1 MKKTIILAIAAL
13 MTFSV
18 SSAYAA
24 TTDVAAQSSLTDNKP
39 AKKKKGELKE
49 VTFNVHLHCENCM
62 KKVQENISF
71 EKGVKDLHVCLD
83 DQTVSIKYDAAKT
96 TEDKLEAAIE
106 ELGYPVSGKRQGGH
120 AHGQAHEHSH
130 DHSHDHSHGHNH

>member
-1 MKKTIILAIAAL
+1 MKKTIILTVAAL
-13 MTFSV
+13 MAV
-18 SSAYAA
+18 SAA
-24 TTDVAAQSSLTDNKP
+24 TSVASTVTSAESAVLTDSKP
-39 AKKKKGELKE
+39 AKKKKGEIKE

-96 TEDKLEAAIE
+96 TEDTLKAAIE
-106 ELGYPVSGKRQGGH
+106 KLGYPVSGKREGGH
-120 AHGQAHEHSH
+120 SH
-130 DHSHDHSHGHNH
+130 NHQHGHNN

>member
-13 MTFSV
+13 MTVSV

-24 TTDVAAQSSLTDNKP
+24 TTDMTAQSSLTDKKP
-39 AKKKKGELKE
+39 AKKQKELKE

-106 ELGYPVSGKRQGGH
+106 KLGYPVSGKVEPGH
-120 AHGQAHEHSH
+120 HEHGH
-130 DHSHDHSHGHNH
+130 HGHNHQHGK

>member
-1 MKKTIILAIAAL
+1 MKKTIILTIAAL
-13 MTFSV
+13 MTISAAESV
-18 SSAYAA
+18 ASAAISSEYA
-24 TTDVAAQSSLTDNKP
+24 VLTDKKP
-39 AKKKKGELKE
+39 ARKKAEIKE

-96 TEDKLEAAIE
+96 NEDTLKAAIE
-106 ELGYPVSGKRQGGH
+106 ELGYPVSGKREGGH
-120 AHGQAHEHSH
+120 AH
-130 DHSHDHSHGHNH
+130 DHSQGHNN

>member
-1 MKKTIILAIAAL
+1 MKKTFILTIAAL
-13 MTFSV
+13 MTVSAATSVASTV
-18 SSAYAA
+18 SSTVA
-24 TTDVAAQSSLTDNKP
+24 TVLTDKKP
-39 AKKKKGELKE
+39 AKKKGELKE

-96 TEDKLEAAIE
+96 TEDALKAAIE
-106 ELGYPVSGKRQGGH
+106 KLGYPVSGKREGGH
-120 AHGQAHEHSH
+120 AHG
-130 DHSHDHSHGHNH
+130 HSHGHSHEHNN

>member
-1 MKKTIILAIAAL
+1 MKKTIILTIAAL

-24 TTDVAAQSSLTDNKP
+24 ATEVTATSSLTDKKP
-39 AKKKKGELKE
+39 AKKKGELKE
-49 VTFNVHLHCENCM
+49 VTFDLHLHCENCM

-96 TEDKLEAAIE
+96 SEDTLKAAIE
-106 ELGYPVSGKRQGGH
+106 KLGYPVSGKREGG
-120 AHGQAHEHSH
+120 
-130 DHSHDHSHGHNH
+130 HSHGHQEHDHAHEHAHEHGHN